1 MKDETAIG
9 VNVWQRRRV
18 TKLAQKSAGRTK
30 MTRSVSHI
38 VDVGRRNVAPLYRI
52 VAVERTDDARPAATR
67 HVRCHVRRRRDR
79 ATSDG
84 TILVGSDSVVRSV
97 PAAVSCEQAFL
108 PFQKRDLT
116 AVAVWWR
123 QSHRLMVAS
132 APRMLRDRNSG
143 RTFG

>member
-52 VAVERTDDARPAATR
+52 VAVERTDDARPLRLATS
-67 HVRCHVRRRRDR
+67 VVMSVVAVIARRRAGRFSLE
-79 ATSDG
+79 AIPSSA
-84 TILVGSDSVVRSV
+84 LSPQLC
-97 PAAVSCEQAFL
+97 PASKPPCHFKSEV
-108 PFQKRDLT
+108 
-116 AVAVWWR
+116 
-123 QSHRLMVAS
+123 
-132 APRMLRDRNSG
+132 
-143 RTFG
+143 